1 MRVGSRS
8 VRVKRFITSV
18 CLCSGLIILASASAY
33 ANQILQYNYT
43 PDPRR
48 LSQFQ
53 EVVPKLSAQTT
64 PQIASVDLNE
74 DGIREFIVRAND
86 CDEGAQTLCDH
97 VVIGQVSK
105 GYIILGTLRGKK
117 LLLGQDYTK
126 GVRNLLLFSNPVND
140 FDYDIYVWGAKQA
153 QYVLK

>member
-1 MRVGSRS
+1 MRVGSRA

-18 CLCSGLIILASASAY
+18 CLCSGLLVVASVSTF
-33 ANQILQYNYT
+33 ANQTLQYNYT

-53 EVVPKLSAQTT
+53 EIIPSLSVEK
-64 PQIASVDLNE
+64 PPEIAAIDLNE
-74 DGIREFIVRAND
+74 DGIREFVVRAND
-86 CDEGAQTLCDH
+86 CDGNTGVTCEH
-97 VVIGQVSK
+97 IIIGEVSK
-105 GYIILGTLRGKK
+105 GYIVLGK
-117 LLLGQDYTK
+117 LNGTRVLLGQDYTN

-140 FDYDIYVWGAKQA
+140 FDYDVYVWGAKQA